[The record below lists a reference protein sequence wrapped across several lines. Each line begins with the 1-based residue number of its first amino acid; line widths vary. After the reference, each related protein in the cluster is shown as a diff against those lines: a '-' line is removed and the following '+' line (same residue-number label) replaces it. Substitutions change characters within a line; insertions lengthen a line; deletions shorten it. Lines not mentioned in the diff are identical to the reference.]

1 MSPTDMSPNAEDGLL
16 RELDE
21 AKPVRRRRRRRR
33 RRPAPKANW
42 FWRFLF
48 PLVVVGLGYATFEL
62 WREGTKAVLDSTDGT
77 LIEVVSDPNAPG
89 FEAFVSSTP
98 TMIVLHTDDTDRLV
112 GVTVLARTLL
122 DNGGQGVLLS
132 ADLAAD
138 GLGGATLADRY
149 AAEGASAVE
158 RDVGTLFGFGF
169 SETLTLAT
177 ADFGPLLALVE
188 PLQFALLD
196 DLVNVTGDGTAEIWL
211 EAGGKQLDGETAA
224 EVYAFRNPDEPDVNR
239 NERQLDLWE
248 SWLLS
253 ISQADD
259 LDAAALPFD
268 EGLSAYLKAFA
279 VGQRDLQLA
288 PARPANPNE
297 AQPVYVFDDA
307 GRAWLADVAER
318 MTPLPIAPI
327 GSDLPSVRLLDG
339 TGDRRIAQEALDVVV
354 RLSEV
359 EIFGNATEFGL
370 SQTTVSYHDPAG
382 ADAAADLASSLG
394 GLAQFDPRPDD
405 PVDLTV
411 VIGTDWE
418 AP

>member
-1 MSPTDMSPNAEDGLL
+1 MSPTDTSPNAEDGLL

-62 WREGTKAVLDSTDGT
+62 WREGTMAVLDSTDGT

-196 DLVNVTGDGTAEIWL
+196 DL
-211 EAGGKQLDGETAA
+211 
-224 EVYAFRNPDEPDVNR
+224 
-239 NERQLDLWE
+239 
-248 SWLLS
+248 
-253 ISQADD
+253 
-259 LDAAALPFD
+259 
-268 EGLSAYLKAFA
+268 
-279 VGQRDLQLA
+279 
-288 PARPANPNE
+288 
-297 AQPVYVFDDA
+297 
-307 GRAWLADVAER
+307 
-318 MTPLPIAPI
+318 
-327 GSDLPSVRLLDG
+327 
-339 TGDRRIAQEALDVVV
+339 
-354 RLSEV
+354 
-359 EIFGNATEFGL
+359 
-370 SQTTVSYHDPAG
+370 
-382 ADAAADLASSLG
+382 SL
-394 GLAQFDPRPDD
+394 
-405 PVDLTV
+405 
-411 VIGTDWE
+411 IHI
-418 AP
+418 